1 MKSFLRTA
9 FCSVAVF
16 FAASNMV
23 AQQDSTEA
31 SPFTNGKEKLFEM
44 HPSGIVN
51 FAVGNSRQSTLTLN
65 NNSILRNAFG
75 AHIQVRDGK
84 SQDILE
90 VSFEK
95 SPKYDMT
102 YASVTLGAGAF
113 GVRSP
118 IRALTTFNNKVR
130 FSLAPR
136 AGLFVLQKPDQNQA
150 DENVTNFGAIVQL
163 DADLTVYPF
172 KRAPNFGLNGN
183 LAITGFAGAGGNGQN
198 TAVFQTRSAVGLTW
212 KIG

>member
-1 MKSFLRTA
+1 MKSFLRTV
-9 FCSVAVF
+9 FCSAAVF
-16 FAASNMV
+16 CATSGML
-23 AQQDSTEA
+23 AQQDSTA

-44 HPSGIVN
+44 HPSGVVN
-51 FAVGNSRQSTLTLN
+51 FAVGNIRQSTLTLN

-75 AHIQVRDGK
+75 AHIQVRDNR

-95 SPKYDMT
+95 SPKFDMT

-118 IRALTTFNNKVR
+118 IRAMTTFNDKVR
-130 FSLAPR
+130 FSLSPR

-172 KRAPNFGLNGN
+172 KKAPNFGVNGN
-183 LAITGFAGAGGNGQN
+183 IAVTGFAGAGGDGQN